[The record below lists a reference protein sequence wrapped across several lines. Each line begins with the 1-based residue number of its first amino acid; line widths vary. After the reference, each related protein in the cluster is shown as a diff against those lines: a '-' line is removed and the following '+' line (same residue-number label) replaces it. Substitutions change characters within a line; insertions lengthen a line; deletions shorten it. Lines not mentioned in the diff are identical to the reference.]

1 MDPCYT
7 GKTLAG
13 IIDMVKTKKI
23 APGEKIIMIHT
34 GGLPG
39 IYSDKHRP
47 LLEQD
52 LLDGIHIMD

>member
-1 MDPCYT
+1 MAFSP
-7 GKTLAG
+7 
-13 IIDMVKTKKI
+13 
-23 APGEKIIMIHT
+23 EKVIMIHT